1 MVSTNLSIKVQSV
14 FQKDHDLGW
23 IMFGMILGII
33 AFFAG
38 GISFSLL
45 FFMLLLL
52 IGTLLKPEIGLLSLP
67 IFVLLDY
74 LIKTQTSG
82 FFGLWD
88 EFLFLILL
96 VAILLRR
103 VHQKKRYLCFTS
115 IIYPIVLFFLAG
127 LLSTFLSPHVTLTQ
141 GIEGLRSVLQP
152 FIVFII
158 IINSEIDHHYARFL
172 LFISLLV
179 AVAAALFGLYQYVIG
194 VASPP
199 TWVDKDMEHGLS
211 RAFSILGS
219 PNAFAAYCVLFTPI
233 SLGFLMQPKL
243 TKTQKTIFTSC
254 FLFLLIGIL
263 TTLTR
268 AAWLAFIPALF
279 LFGILAKQTKIV
291 IPILIV
297 LIASI
302 FLVAP
307 IRQRFTNF
315 FTEKYQEKSEG
326 GGRTYRWNLA
336 IELFED
342 RPILGRGPGSFGGA
356 VAYRAQAFKGLYV
369 DNYYLEILSN
379 YGLVGIFLFL
389 WILLECFRHL
399 LYLTFRSHN
408 PRTTIL
414 SYGILCGLF
423 GFLLHNFTENI
434 WEIIPLAVQF
444 WFLLGV
450 SFQILKTEE

>member
-1 MVSTNLSIKVQSV
+1 MDPTDIFLTLKTV
-14 FQKDHDLGW
+14 FQKDKDLRW
-23 IMFGMILGII
+23 VLLGVLTGIA

-38 GISFSLL
+38 GLPFT
-45 FFMLLLL
+45 LL
-52 IGTLLKPEIGLLSLP
+52 ILMGLFLVGTILKPELGLILLP
-67 IFVLLDY
+67 LFVLLDFVV
-74 LIKTQTSG
+74 KTYTSG
-82 FFGLWD
+82 LFGLWD
-88 EFLFLILL
+88 ELIFLLL
-96 VAILLRR
+96 LAVILLRKVQR
-103 VHQKKRYLCFTS
+103 KKRFLRFTS
-115 IIYPIVLFFLAG
+115 ILYPVTLFFLAG
-127 LLSTFLSPHVTLTQ
+127 LLSTFLSPYVTLSQ
-141 GIEGLRSVLQP
+141 GIEGIRSVLQP
-152 FIVFII
+152 FLVFLI
-158 IINSEIDHHYARFL
+158 IINSDIDNKFARLL

-179 AVAAALFGLYQYVIG
+179 AVGAALFGLYQYIVG

-219 PNAFAAYCVLFTPI
+219 PNAFAAYGVLFTPI

-243 TKTQKTIFTSC
+243 TKTQKTIFASC

-268 AAWLAFIPALF
+268 AAWLAFIPAIF

-291 IPILIV
+291 MPILII
-297 LIASI
+297 LIASV

-342 RPILGRGPGSFGGA
+342 RPVLGRGPGSFGGA

-379 YGLVGIFLFL
+379 YGLVGLLLFL
-389 WILLECFRHL
+389 WILLECFRNL
-399 LYLTFRSHN
+399 FYDTSLSKN
-408 PRTTIL
+408 PRTQIL
-414 SYGILCGLF
+414 SYGVLCGLI

-444 WFLLGV
+444 WFLLGIAL
-450 SFQILKTEE
+450 QILKTEE